1 MINVFCL
8 FHGQHDRV
16 IPLIKIY
23 YKLGIAFVWK
33 KGKSTLKVRLEKH
46 DLLTILVTHTPP
58 HPFLEK
64 FLIKIKDLLHKLTP

>member
-8 FHGQHDRV
+8 FHRQHVRV
-16 IPLIKIY
+16 IPLIKIH

-33 KGKSTLKVRLEKH
+33 KGKSTLNVRLEKH
-46 DLLTILVTHTPP
+46 DLLTILVTRP

-64 FLIKIKDLLHKLTP
+64 CLIKIKDLRHKLTP